1 MYGNVQYDKLAFLGL
16 RTSSIPHQQG
26 KVKPP

>member
-1 MYGNVQYDKLAFLGL
+1 MYSNVQYDKLAFLVT
-16 RTSSIPHQQG
+16 RTTSIPHQQG